1 MPHAGLLDSPL
12 AGWLAVKRAAPP
24 RRNGR
29 KPGTKSVASETR
41 VLVFEKRM
49 KVGCRRRH
57 DVPVGPFAGG
67 FRKGVLQDWAG

>member
-1 MPHAGLLDSPL
+1 MLSCSSSDTPL
-12 AGWLAVKRAAPP
+12 AGWLAVTSSSTGEKRAQAWDES
-24 RRNGR
+24 GR
-29 KPGTKSVASETR
+29 QRDV

-67 FRKGVLQDWAG
+67 FRKGALQDWAG

>member
-1 MPHAGLLDSPL
+1 VFELRHASRGVARRETSSST
-12 AGWLAVKRAAPP
+12 GEKRAQA
-24 RRNGR
+24 RDATGSQRD
-29 KPGTKSVASETR
+29 A

-67 FRKGVLQDWAG
+67 FRKGALQDWAG